1 MSRHEPIYEPSAY
14 EIRQRWGI
22 VQNDGR
28 IFKPY
33 TLDECLAAADL
44 ISSDPAIRR
53 NAKPV
58 VRLGVVLD
66 LMVGHLTP
74 RRATLARRFKVSR
87 VVLADLERQW
97 ELWDQ
102 GDRMRLVMRSI
113 RLVQADRLV
122 GRQVP

>member
-1 MSRHEPIYEPSAY
+1 MSRHDPIYEPGAH

-22 VQNDGR
+22 VQNDDR

-33 TLDECLAAADL
+33 TLNECLAAAEL
-44 ISSDPAIRR
+44 LSSDSAIQR

-66 LMVGHLTP
+66 MMVGHLTP
-74 RRATLARRFKVSR
+74 RRATLARRFKVKRST
-87 VVLADLERQW
+87 LDELERRW

-102 GDRMRLVMRSI
+102 GERMRLVMRAI